1 MNILHFADK
10 VYKINTLN
18 KYYRKIFISV
28 STRNSRNH
36 EIANDTKFNK
46 WQTLWPIYQF
56 VNS

>member
-46 WQTLWPIYQF
+46 
-56 VNS
+56 